1 MVDTTVAPAGAAG
14 GPMAI
19 SPKLLGDGE
28 HVIISTRTHWK
39 ALVLPVLVLL
49 VTCAAAGFLLAVV
62 PSGSSHAVMAWVVVA
77 VAVLVIGWFA
87 ARPFLL
93 WLTASY
99 TVTNRRLINR
109 SGVFTRRG
117 RDIPLQRINDV
128 ASERGVLDR
137 LLGCGTLV
145 VSDASEEGRSVL
157 PDVPHVEQLHLQ
169 ITNLLYAADH
179 DPDDDSARRYPLE
192 PDRW

>member
-1 MVDTTVAPAGAAG
+1 
-14 GPMAI
+14 MAI

-28 HVIISTRTHWK
+28 HVIASTRTHWK
-39 ALVLPVLVLL
+39 ALVVPVLVLL
-49 VTCAAAGFLLAVV
+49 VTCAVAGFLMGIT
-62 PSGSSHAVMAWVVVA
+62 PSGSSHKPAIWVIA
-77 VAVLVIGWFA
+77 ALAVLVILYA
-87 ARPFLL
+87 TVRPFLV

-128 ASERGVLDR
+128 TYERGVLDR

-145 VSDASEEGRSVL
+145 ISDASEEGRSVL
-157 PDVPHVEQLHLQ
+157 PDVPRVEKLQLV
-169 ITNLLYAADH
+169 INDLLFGDGDGDADGTG
-179 DPDDDSARRYPLE
+179 DGGRTRPLPPRR
-192 PDRW
+192 W